1 MRRRDDMTSRNSI
14 LLQIGDVSC
23 VIWQET
29 LSLISF
35 IGEAVSAC
43 ADAVRRPRKIR
54 WRETLFYMNMCGS
67 DGLPIPALIC
77 FLAGIILGYQCA
89 VQMHKYGADA
99 FLPGLVG
106 CSVVR
111 ELGPMM
117 VAIVATGRAGSAFAA
132 EIGEGDV
139 ALTRVSGEDLRPLVV
154 GTQPQF
160 GNAPVMLLLAADL
173 EKFSMMPRDR
183 ALCAAAIDTGGVMQN
198 VLLFCAANGLGAR
211 PRLQMDKDALAKALA
226 LPAGTVPM
234 LNVVVGK
241 AAAPAASK

>member
-1 MRRRDDMTSRNSI
+1 MKKFLFLSA
-14 LLQIGDVSC
+14 LLLAAAGTAVCAPAEKSSPGTARFAAEKSAPFAQRASAAAFSD
-23 VIWQET
+23 
-29 LSLISF
+29 
-35 IGEAVSAC
+35 EAVSARTLANLLWAANGVNRPNGKRTAPTALNKQEIGIFVIR
-43 ADAVRRPRKIR
+43 AD
-54 WRETLFYMNMCGS
+54 G
-67 DGLPIPALIC
+67 
-77 FLAGIILGYQCA
+77 
-89 VQMHKYGADA
+89 
-99 FLPGLVG
+99 
-106 CSVVR
+106 
-111 ELGPMM
+111 
-117 VAIVATGRAGSAFAA
+117 AFAA

-160 GNAPVMLLLAADL
+160 GNAPVMLLLVADL
-173 EKFSMMPRDR
+173 EKFSMMPRER

-198 VLLFCAANGLGAR
+198 ILLFSAANGLGAR

>member
-1 MRRRDDMTSRNSI
+1 MAAAGTAVCAPAEKSSPGTARFAAEKSAPFAQRASAAAFSD
-14 LLQIGDVSC
+14 
-23 VIWQET
+23 
-29 LSLISF
+29 
-35 IGEAVSAC
+35 EAVPAQTLANLLWAANGVS
-43 ADAVRRPRKIR
+43 RPNGKR
-54 WRETLFYMNMCGS
+54 TA
-67 DGLPIPALIC
+67 PTALNK
-77 FLAGIILGYQCA
+77 Q
-89 VQMHKYGADA
+89 
-99 FLPGLVG
+99 
-106 CSVVR
+106 
-111 ELGPMM
+111 ELGIF
-117 VAIVATGRAGSAFAA
+117 VIRADGAFAA

-160 GNAPVMLLLAADL
+160 GNAPVMLLLVADL

>member
-1 MRRRDDMTSRNSI
+1 MKKFLFLSA
-14 LLQIGDVSC
+14 LLLAAAGTAVCAPAEKSSPGTARFAAEKSAPFAQRASAAAFSD
-23 VIWQET
+23 
-29 LSLISF
+29 
-35 IGEAVSAC
+35 EAVSARTLANLLWAANGVNRPNGKRTAPTALNKQEIGIFVIR
-43 ADAVRRPRKIR
+43 AD
-54 WRETLFYMNMCGS
+54 G
-67 DGLPIPALIC
+67 
-77 FLAGIILGYQCA
+77 
-89 VQMHKYGADA
+89 
-99 FLPGLVG
+99 
-106 CSVVR
+106 
-111 ELGPMM
+111 
-117 VAIVATGRAGSAFAA
+117 AFAA

-173 EKFSMMPRDR
+173 EKFSMMPRER

>member
-1 MRRRDDMTSRNSI
+1 MKKFLFLSA
-14 LLQIGDVSC
+14 LLLAAAGTAVCAPAEKSSPGTARFAAEKSAPFAQRASAAAFSD
-23 VIWQET
+23 
-29 LSLISF
+29 
-35 IGEAVSAC
+35 EAVSARTLANLLWAANGVNRPNGKRTAPTALNKQEIGIFVIR
-43 ADAVRRPRKIR
+43 AD
-54 WRETLFYMNMCGS
+54 G
-67 DGLPIPALIC
+67 
-77 FLAGIILGYQCA
+77 
-89 VQMHKYGADA
+89 
-99 FLPGLVG
+99 
-106 CSVVR
+106 
-111 ELGPMM
+111 
-117 VAIVATGRAGSAFAA
+117 AFAA

-173 EKFSMMPRDR
+173 EKFSMMPRER

-198 VLLFCAANGLGAR
+198 ILLFCAANGLGAR

>member
-1 MRRRDDMTSRNSI
+1 MKKFLFLSA
-14 LLQIGDVSC
+14 LLLAAAGTAVCAPAEKSSPGTARFAAEKSAPFAQRASAAAFSD
-23 VIWQET
+23 
-29 LSLISF
+29 
-35 IGEAVSAC
+35 EAVPAQTLANLLWAANGVSRPNGKRTAPTALNKQEIGIFVIR
-43 ADAVRRPRKIR
+43 AD
-54 WRETLFYMNMCGS
+54 G
-67 DGLPIPALIC
+67 
-77 FLAGIILGYQCA
+77 
-89 VQMHKYGADA
+89 
-99 FLPGLVG
+99 
-106 CSVVR
+106 
-111 ELGPMM
+111 
-117 VAIVATGRAGSAFAA
+117 AFAA

-173 EKFSMMPRDR
+173 EKFSMMPRER

>member
-1 MRRRDDMTSRNSI
+1 MKKFLFLSA
-14 LLQIGDVSC
+14 LLLAAAGTAVCAPAEKSSPGTVRFAAEKSAPFAQRASAAAFSD
-23 VIWQET
+23 
-29 LSLISF
+29 
-35 IGEAVSAC
+35 EAVSARTLANLLWAANGVNRPNGKRTAPTALNKQEIGIFVIR
-43 ADAVRRPRKIR
+43 AD
-54 WRETLFYMNMCGS
+54 G
-67 DGLPIPALIC
+67 
-77 FLAGIILGYQCA
+77 
-89 VQMHKYGADA
+89 
-99 FLPGLVG
+99 
-106 CSVVR
+106 
-111 ELGPMM
+111 
-117 VAIVATGRAGSAFAA
+117 AFAA

-160 GNAPVMLLLAADL
+160 GNAPVMLLLVADL

>member
-1 MRRRDDMTSRNSI
+1 MKKFLFLSA
-14 LLQIGDVSC
+14 LLLAAAGTAVCAPAEKSSPGTARFAAEKSAPFAQRASAAAFSD
-23 VIWQET
+23 
-29 LSLISF
+29 
-35 IGEAVSAC
+35 EAVSARTLANLLWAANGVNRPNGKRTAPTALNKQEIGIFVIR
-43 ADAVRRPRKIR
+43 AD
-54 WRETLFYMNMCGS
+54 G
-67 DGLPIPALIC
+67 
-77 FLAGIILGYQCA
+77 
-89 VQMHKYGADA
+89 
-99 FLPGLVG
+99 
-106 CSVVR
+106 
-111 ELGPMM
+111 
-117 VAIVATGRAGSAFAA
+117 AFAA

-160 GNAPVMLLLAADL
+160 GNAPVMLLLVADL

-198 VLLFCAANGLGAR
+198 VLLANGLGAR

-241 AAAPAASK
+241 AADPAASE

>member
-1 MRRRDDMTSRNSI
+1 MKKFLFLSA
-14 LLQIGDVSC
+14 LLLAAAGTAVCAPAEKSSPGTARFAAEKSAPFAQRASAAAFSD
-23 VIWQET
+23 
-29 LSLISF
+29 
-35 IGEAVSAC
+35 EAVSARTLANLLWAANGVNRSNGKRTAPTALNKQEIGIFVIR
-43 ADAVRRPRKIR
+43 AD
-54 WRETLFYMNMCGS
+54 G
-67 DGLPIPALIC
+67 
-77 FLAGIILGYQCA
+77 
-89 VQMHKYGADA
+89 
-99 FLPGLVG
+99 
-106 CSVVR
+106 
-111 ELGPMM
+111 
-117 VAIVATGRAGSAFAA
+117 AFAA

-154 GTQPQF
+154 STQPQF

-173 EKFSMMPRDR
+173 EKFSMMPRER

>member
-1 MRRRDDMTSRNSI
+1 MKKFLFLSA
-14 LLQIGDVSC
+14 LLLAAAGTAVCAPAEKSSPGTARFAAEKSAPFAQRASAAAFSD
-23 VIWQET
+23 
-29 LSLISF
+29 
-35 IGEAVSAC
+35 EAVSARTLANLLWAANGVNRPNGKRTAPTALNKQEIGIFVIR
-43 ADAVRRPRKIR
+43 AD
-54 WRETLFYMNMCGS
+54 G
-67 DGLPIPALIC
+67 
-77 FLAGIILGYQCA
+77 
-89 VQMHKYGADA
+89 
-99 FLPGLVG
+99 
-106 CSVVR
+106 
-111 ELGPMM
+111 
-117 VAIVATGRAGSAFAA
+117 AFAA
-132 EIGEGDV
+132 EIGEDDV

-160 GNAPVMLLLAADL
+160 GNAPVMLLLVADL
-173 EKFSMMPRDR
+173 EKFSMMPRER

>member
-1 MRRRDDMTSRNSI
+1 MKKFLFLSA
-14 LLQIGDVSC
+14 LLLAAAGTAVCAPAEKSSPGTARFAAEKSAPFAQRASAAAFSD
-23 VIWQET
+23 
-29 LSLISF
+29 
-35 IGEAVSAC
+35 EAVSARTLANLLWAANGVNRPNGKRTAPTALNKQEIGIFVIR
-43 ADAVRRPRKIR
+43 AD
-54 WRETLFYMNMCGS
+54 G
-67 DGLPIPALIC
+67 
-77 FLAGIILGYQCA
+77 
-89 VQMHKYGADA
+89 
-99 FLPGLVG
+99 
-106 CSVVR
+106 
-111 ELGPMM
+111 
-117 VAIVATGRAGSAFAA
+117 AFAA

-160 GNAPVMLLLAADL
+160 GNAPVMLLLVADL

-234 LNVVVGK
+234 LNVVGK

>member
-1 MRRRDDMTSRNSI
+1 MKKFLFLSA
-14 LLQIGDVSC
+14 LLLAAAGTAVCAPAEKSSPGTARFAAEKSAPFAQRASAAAFSD
-23 VIWQET
+23 
-29 LSLISF
+29 
-35 IGEAVSAC
+35 EAVPAQTLANLLWAANGVSRPNGKRTAPTALNKQEIGIFVIR
-43 ADAVRRPRKIR
+43 AD
-54 WRETLFYMNMCGS
+54 G
-67 DGLPIPALIC
+67 
-77 FLAGIILGYQCA
+77 
-89 VQMHKYGADA
+89 
-99 FLPGLVG
+99 
-106 CSVVR
+106 
-111 ELGPMM
+111 
-117 VAIVATGRAGSAFAA
+117 AFAA

-160 GNAPVMLLLAADL
+160 GNAPVMLLLVADL

-241 AAAPAASK
+241 AAAPAASE

>member
-1 MRRRDDMTSRNSI
+1 MKKFLFLSA
-14 LLQIGDVSC
+14 LLLAAAGTAVCAPAEKSSPGTARFAAEKSAPFAQRASAAAFSD
-23 VIWQET
+23 
-29 LSLISF
+29 
-35 IGEAVSAC
+35 EAVPAQTLANLLWAANGVNRPNGKRTAPTALNKQEIGIFVIR
-43 ADAVRRPRKIR
+43 AD
-54 WRETLFYMNMCGS
+54 G
-67 DGLPIPALIC
+67 
-77 FLAGIILGYQCA
+77 
-89 VQMHKYGADA
+89 
-99 FLPGLVG
+99 
-106 CSVVR
+106 
-111 ELGPMM
+111 
-117 VAIVATGRAGSAFAA
+117 AFAA

-160 GNAPVMLLLAADL
+160 GNAPVMLLLVADL

-241 AAAPAASK
+241 AAAPAASE

>member
-1 MRRRDDMTSRNSI
+1 MEKFLFLSA
-14 LLQIGDVSC
+14 LLLAAAGTAVCAPAEKSSPGTARFAAEKSAPFAQRASAAAFSD
-23 VIWQET
+23 
-29 LSLISF
+29 
-35 IGEAVSAC
+35 EAVSARTLANLLWAANGVNRPNGKRTAPTALNKQEIGIFVIR
-43 ADAVRRPRKIR
+43 AD
-54 WRETLFYMNMCGS
+54 G
-67 DGLPIPALIC
+67 
-77 FLAGIILGYQCA
+77 
-89 VQMHKYGADA
+89 
-99 FLPGLVG
+99 
-106 CSVVR
+106 
-111 ELGPMM
+111 
-117 VAIVATGRAGSAFAA
+117 AFAA

-160 GNAPVMLLLAADL
+160 GNAPVMLLLVADL

>member
-1 MRRRDDMTSRNSI
+1 MKKFLFLCA
-14 LLQIGDVSC
+14 LLLAAAGTAVCAPAEKSSPGTARFAAEKSAPFAQRASAAAFSD
-23 VIWQET
+23 
-29 LSLISF
+29 
-35 IGEAVSAC
+35 EAVSARTLANLLWAANGVNRPNGKRTAPTALNKQEIGIFVIR
-43 ADAVRRPRKIR
+43 AD
-54 WRETLFYMNMCGS
+54 G
-67 DGLPIPALIC
+67 
-77 FLAGIILGYQCA
+77 
-89 VQMHKYGADA
+89 
-99 FLPGLVG
+99 
-106 CSVVR
+106 
-111 ELGPMM
+111 
-117 VAIVATGRAGSAFAA
+117 AFAA

-160 GNAPVMLLLAADL
+160 GNAPVMLLLVADL

>member
-1 MRRRDDMTSRNSI
+1 MKKFLFLSA
-14 LLQIGDVSC
+14 LLLAAAGTAVCAPAEKSSPGTARFAAEKSAPFAQRASAAAFSD
-23 VIWQET
+23 
-29 LSLISF
+29 
-35 IGEAVSAC
+35 EAVSARTLANLLWAANGVNRPNGKRTAPTALNKQEIGIFVIR
-43 ADAVRRPRKIR
+43 AD
-54 WRETLFYMNMCGS
+54 G
-67 DGLPIPALIC
+67 
-77 FLAGIILGYQCA
+77 
-89 VQMHKYGADA
+89 
-99 FLPGLVG
+99 
-106 CSVVR
+106 
-111 ELGPMM
+111 
-117 VAIVATGRAGSAFAA
+117 AFAA

-160 GNAPVMLLLAADL
+160 GNAPVMLLLVADL

-211 PRLQMDKDALAKALA
+211 PRLQMDKEALAKALA
-226 LPAGTVPM
+226 LPAGTAPM

>member
-1 MRRRDDMTSRNSI
+1 MKKFLFLSA
-14 LLQIGDVSC
+14 LLLAAAGTAVCAPAEKSSPGTARFAAEKSAPFAQRASAAAFSD
-23 VIWQET
+23 
-29 LSLISF
+29 
-35 IGEAVSAC
+35 EAVSARTLANLLWAANGVNRPNGKRTAPTALNKQEIGIFVIR
-43 ADAVRRPRKIR
+43 AD
-54 WRETLFYMNMCGS
+54 G
-67 DGLPIPALIC
+67 
-77 FLAGIILGYQCA
+77 
-89 VQMHKYGADA
+89 
-99 FLPGLVG
+99 
-106 CSVVR
+106 
-111 ELGPMM
+111 
-117 VAIVATGRAGSAFAA
+117 AFAA

-160 GNAPVMLLLAADL
+160 GNAPVMLLLVADL
-173 EKFSMMPRDR
+173 EKFSMMPRER

>member
-1 MRRRDDMTSRNSI
+1 MKKFLFLSA
-14 LLQIGDVSC
+14 LLLAAAGTAVCAPAEKSSPGTARFAAEKSAPFAQRASAAAFSD
-23 VIWQET
+23 
-29 LSLISF
+29 
-35 IGEAVSAC
+35 EAVSARTLANLLWAANGVNRPNGKRTAPTALNKQEIGIFVIR
-43 ADAVRRPRKIR
+43 AD
-54 WRETLFYMNMCGS
+54 G
-67 DGLPIPALIC
+67 
-77 FLAGIILGYQCA
+77 
-89 VQMHKYGADA
+89 
-99 FLPGLVG
+99 
-106 CSVVR
+106 
-111 ELGPMM
+111 
-117 VAIVATGRAGSAFAA
+117 AFAA

-173 EKFSMMPRDR
+173 EKFSMMPRER

-241 AAAPAASK
+241 AADPAASE

>member
-1 MRRRDDMTSRNSI
+1 MKKFLFLSALLLAAAGTAVCAPAEKSSPGTARFAAEKSAPFAQRTSAAAFS
-14 LLQIGDVSC
+14 D
-23 VIWQET
+23 
-29 LSLISF
+29 
-35 IGEAVSAC
+35 EAVSARTLANLLWAANGVNRPNGKRTAPTALNKQEIGIFVIR
-43 ADAVRRPRKIR
+43 AD
-54 WRETLFYMNMCGS
+54 G
-67 DGLPIPALIC
+67 
-77 FLAGIILGYQCA
+77 
-89 VQMHKYGADA
+89 
-99 FLPGLVG
+99 
-106 CSVVR
+106 
-111 ELGPMM
+111 
-117 VAIVATGRAGSAFAA
+117 AFAA

-160 GNAPVMLLLAADL
+160 GNAPVMLLLVADL

>member
-1 MRRRDDMTSRNSI
+1 MKKFLFLSA
-14 LLQIGDVSC
+14 LLLAAAGTAVCAPAEKSSPGTARFAAEKSAPFAQRASAAAFSD
-23 VIWQET
+23 
-29 LSLISF
+29 
-35 IGEAVSAC
+35 EAVSARTLANLLWAANGVNRPNGKRTAPTALNKQEIGIFVIR
-43 ADAVRRPRKIR
+43 AD
-54 WRETLFYMNMCGS
+54 G
-67 DGLPIPALIC
+67 
-77 FLAGIILGYQCA
+77 
-89 VQMHKYGADA
+89 
-99 FLPGLVG
+99 
-106 CSVVR
+106 
-111 ELGPMM
+111 
-117 VAIVATGRAGSAFAA
+117 AFAA

>member
-1 MRRRDDMTSRNSI
+1 MKKFLFLSA
-14 LLQIGDVSC
+14 LLLAAAGTAVCAPAEKSSPGTARFAAEKSAPFAQRASAAAFSD
-23 VIWQET
+23 
-29 LSLISF
+29 
-35 IGEAVSAC
+35 EAVPAQTLANLLWAANGVSRPNGKRTAPTALNKQEIGIFVIR
-43 ADAVRRPRKIR
+43 AD
-54 WRETLFYMNMCGS
+54 G
-67 DGLPIPALIC
+67 
-77 FLAGIILGYQCA
+77 
-89 VQMHKYGADA
+89 
-99 FLPGLVG
+99 
-106 CSVVR
+106 
-111 ELGPMM
+111 
-117 VAIVATGRAGSAFAA
+117 AFAA
-132 EIGEGDV
+132 EIGESAV

-160 GNAPVMLLLAADL
+160 GNAPVMLLLVADL

-241 AAAPAASK
+241 AADPAASE

>member
-1 MRRRDDMTSRNSI
+1 MKKFLFLSA
-14 LLQIGDVSC
+14 LLLAAAGTAVCAPAEKSSPGTARFAAEKSAPFAQRASAAAFSD
-23 VIWQET
+23 
-29 LSLISF
+29 
-35 IGEAVSAC
+35 EAVSARTLANLLWAANGVNRPNGKRTAPTALNKQEIGIFVIR
-43 ADAVRRPRKIR
+43 AD
-54 WRETLFYMNMCGS
+54 G
-67 DGLPIPALIC
+67 
-77 FLAGIILGYQCA
+77 
-89 VQMHKYGADA
+89 
-99 FLPGLVG
+99 
-106 CSVVR
+106 
-111 ELGPMM
+111 
-117 VAIVATGRAGSAFAA
+117 AFAA

-160 GNAPVMLLLAADL
+160 GNAPVMLLLVADL

-198 VLLFCAANGLGAR
+198 VLLFCAENGLGAR

>member
-1 MRRRDDMTSRNSI
+1 MKKFLFLSA
-14 LLQIGDVSC
+14 LLLAAAGTAVCAPAEKSSPGTARFAAEKSAPFAQRASAAAFSD
-23 VIWQET
+23 
-29 LSLISF
+29 
-35 IGEAVSAC
+35 EAVSARTLANLLWAANGVNRPNGKRTAPTALNKQEIGIFVIR
-43 ADAVRRPRKIR
+43 AD
-54 WRETLFYMNMCGS
+54 G
-67 DGLPIPALIC
+67 
-77 FLAGIILGYQCA
+77 
-89 VQMHKYGADA
+89 
-99 FLPGLVG
+99 
-106 CSVVR
+106 
-111 ELGPMM
+111 
-117 VAIVATGRAGSAFAA
+117 AFAA

-160 GNAPVMLLLAADL
+160 GNAPVMLLLVADL

>member
-1 MRRRDDMTSRNSI
+1 MKKFLFLSA
-14 LLQIGDVSC
+14 LLLAAAGTAVCAPAEKSSPGTARFAAEKSAPFAQRASAAAFSD
-23 VIWQET
+23 
-29 LSLISF
+29 
-35 IGEAVSAC
+35 EAVSARTLANLLWAANGVNRPNGKRTAPTALNKQEIGIFVIR
-43 ADAVRRPRKIR
+43 AD
-54 WRETLFYMNMCGS
+54 G
-67 DGLPIPALIC
+67 
-77 FLAGIILGYQCA
+77 
-89 VQMHKYGADA
+89 
-99 FLPGLVG
+99 
-106 CSVVR
+106 
-111 ELGPMM
+111 
-117 VAIVATGRAGSAFAA
+117 AFAA

-160 GNAPVMLLLAADL
+160 GNAPVMLLLVADL
-173 EKFSMMPRDR
+173 EKFSMMPRER

-211 PRLQMDKDALAKALA
+211 PRLQMDKEALAKALA

>member
-1 MRRRDDMTSRNSI
+1 MKKFLFLSA
-14 LLQIGDVSC
+14 LLLAAAGTAVCAPAEKSSPGTARFAAEKSAPFAQRASAAAFSD
-23 VIWQET
+23 
-29 LSLISF
+29 
-35 IGEAVSAC
+35 EAVSARTLANLLWAANGVNRPNGKRTAPTALNKQEIGIFVIR
-43 ADAVRRPRKIR
+43 AD
-54 WRETLFYMNMCGS
+54 G
-67 DGLPIPALIC
+67 
-77 FLAGIILGYQCA
+77 
-89 VQMHKYGADA
+89 
-99 FLPGLVG
+99 
-106 CSVVR
+106 
-111 ELGPMM
+111 
-117 VAIVATGRAGSAFAA
+117 AFAA

-154 GTQPQF
+154 STQPQF

-173 EKFSMMPRDR
+173 EKFSMMPRER

>member
-1 MRRRDDMTSRNSI
+1 MKKFLFLSA
-14 LLQIGDVSC
+14 LLLAAAGTAVCAPAEKSSPGTARFAAEKSAPFAQRASAAAFSD
-23 VIWQET
+23 
-29 LSLISF
+29 
-35 IGEAVSAC
+35 EAVSARTLANLLWAANGVNRPNGKRTAPTALNKQEIGIFVIR
-43 ADAVRRPRKIR
+43 AD
-54 WRETLFYMNMCGS
+54 G
-67 DGLPIPALIC
+67 
-77 FLAGIILGYQCA
+77 
-89 VQMHKYGADA
+89 
-99 FLPGLVG
+99 
-106 CSVVR
+106 
-111 ELGPMM
+111 
-117 VAIVATGRAGSAFAA
+117 AFAA

-160 GNAPVMLLLAADL
+160 GNAPVMLLLVADL

-241 AAAPAASK
+241 AADPAASE

>member
-1 MRRRDDMTSRNSI
+1 MKKFLFLSA
-14 LLQIGDVSC
+14 LLLAAAGTAVCAPAEKSSPGTARFAAEKSAPFAQRASAAAFSD
-23 VIWQET
+23 
-29 LSLISF
+29 
-35 IGEAVSAC
+35 EAVPAQTLANLLWAANGVSRPNGKRTAPTALNKQEIGIFVIR
-43 ADAVRRPRKIR
+43 AD
-54 WRETLFYMNMCGS
+54 G
-67 DGLPIPALIC
+67 
-77 FLAGIILGYQCA
+77 
-89 VQMHKYGADA
+89 
-99 FLPGLVG
+99 
-106 CSVVR
+106 
-111 ELGPMM
+111 
-117 VAIVATGRAGSAFAA
+117 AFAA
-132 EIGEGDV
+132 EIGESDV
-139 ALTRVSGEDLRPLVV
+139 VLARVSGEDLRPLVV

-160 GNAPVMLLLAADL
+160 GNAPVMLLLVADL

>member
-1 MRRRDDMTSRNSI
+1 MKKFLFLSA
-14 LLQIGDVSC
+14 LLLAAAGTAVCAPAEKSSPGTARFAAEKSAPFAQRASAAAFSD
-23 VIWQET
+23 
-29 LSLISF
+29 
-35 IGEAVSAC
+35 EAVSARTLANLLWAANGVNRPNGKRTAPTALNKQEIGIFVIR
-43 ADAVRRPRKIR
+43 AD
-54 WRETLFYMNMCGS
+54 G
-67 DGLPIPALIC
+67 
-77 FLAGIILGYQCA
+77 
-89 VQMHKYGADA
+89 
-99 FLPGLVG
+99 
-106 CSVVR
+106 
-111 ELGPMM
+111 
-117 VAIVATGRAGSAFAA
+117 AFAA

-160 GNAPVMLLLAADL
+160 GNAPVMLLLVADL
-173 EKFSMMPRDR
+173 EKFSMMPRER

-198 VLLFCAANGLGAR
+198 ILLFCAANGLGAR

>member
-1 MRRRDDMTSRNSI
+1 MKKFLFLSA
-14 LLQIGDVSC
+14 LLLAAAGTAVCAPAEKSSPGTARFAAEKSAPFAQRASAAAFSD
-23 VIWQET
+23 
-29 LSLISF
+29 
-35 IGEAVSAC
+35 EAVSARTLANLLWAANGVNRPNGKRTAPTALNKQEIGIFVIR
-43 ADAVRRPRKIR
+43 AD
-54 WRETLFYMNMCGS
+54 G
-67 DGLPIPALIC
+67 
-77 FLAGIILGYQCA
+77 
-89 VQMHKYGADA
+89 
-99 FLPGLVG
+99 
-106 CSVVR
+106 
-111 ELGPMM
+111 
-117 VAIVATGRAGSAFAA
+117 AFAA

-160 GNAPVMLLLAADL
+160 GNAPVMLLLVADL
-173 EKFSMMPRDR
+173 EKFSMMPRER

-241 AAAPAASK
+241 AADPAASE

>member
-1 MRRRDDMTSRNSI
+1 MKKFLFLSA
-14 LLQIGDVSC
+14 LLLAAAGTAVCAPAEKSSPGTARFAAEKSAPFAQRASAAAFSD
-23 VIWQET
+23 
-29 LSLISF
+29 
-35 IGEAVSAC
+35 EAVPAQTLANLLWAANGVNRPNGKRTAPTALNQQEIGIFVIR
-43 ADAVRRPRKIR
+43 AD
-54 WRETLFYMNMCGS
+54 G
-67 DGLPIPALIC
+67 
-77 FLAGIILGYQCA
+77 
-89 VQMHKYGADA
+89 
-99 FLPGLVG
+99 
-106 CSVVR
+106 
-111 ELGPMM
+111 
-117 VAIVATGRAGSAFAA
+117 AFAA

-160 GNAPVMLLLAADL
+160 GNAPVMLLLVADL